1 MKNVIVPLAACLSAC
16 LAPFSAMAHPHIFA
30 EARMEIIE
38 GADGTIAEVRN
49 IWRFDEMFSA
59 SVVLD
64 YDKNSD
70 AKLDKDELAEIG
82 ATVHESLA
90 EFSYYTFVTMNGKP
104 VDLGKPDTIHV
115 DYKDGQVLMFFSMKP
130 QKPLPVKGTLTFGA
144 WDPTLYTAID
154 FAKDTDI
161 VVKGTHLAACKH
173 KVVRPDPDE
182 IISQNQNNLTDAFF
196 NDPTGTDMTKLFA
209 TRLELKC

>member
-1 MKNVIVPLAACLSAC
+1 
-16 LAPFSAMAHPHIFA
+16 
-30 EARMEIIE
+30 MEIIE
-38 GADGTIAEVRN
+38 GADGNVEEVRN

-70 AKLDKDELAEIG
+70 AKLDSQELAEIG

-90 EFSYYTFVTMNGKP
+90 EFSYYTFITQNGKA
-104 VDLGKPDTIHV
+104 VDLRKPDAIHV
-115 DYKDGQVLMFFSMKP
+115 DYKDNQVLMFFSVKP
-130 QKPLPVKGTLTFGA
+130 KAPLTAKGTLTFGA
-144 WDPTLYTAID
+144 WDPTLYTAMD
-154 FAKDTDI
+154 FAKDSDI
-161 VVKGTHLAACKH
+161 VIKGTHLAACKH

-182 IISQNQNNLTDAFF
+182 IIAQNQSNLTDAFF

-209 TRLELKC
+209 TRMELTC

>member
-1 MKNVIVPLAACLSAC
+1 MKKLLLPLAACASAC
-16 LAPFSAMAHPHIFA
+16 LAPVAASAHPHIFA

-38 GADGTIAEVRN
+38 GTDGNVQEIRN

-70 AKLDKDELAEIG
+70 AKLDKEELAEIG
-82 ATVHESLA
+82 TTVHESLA
-90 EFSYYTFVTMNGKP
+90 EYSYYTFITQNGAQ
-104 VDLGKPDTIHV
+104 VDFAKPDAIHV
-115 DYKDGQVLMFFSMKP
+115 DYKDGQILMFFSVKP
-130 QKPLPVKGTLTFGA
+130 KKPLAVKGTLTFGA
-144 WDPTLYTAID
+144 WDPTMYTAID
-154 FAKDTDI
+154 FAKDTDL

-173 KVVRPDPDE
+173 KVIRPDPDE
-182 IISQNQNNLTDAFF
+182 IISQNQSSLTDAFF

>member
-1 MKNVIVPLAACLSAC
+1 MKNLYLTSAVCLSAC
-16 LAPFSAMAHPHIFA
+16 LAPLTAFAHPHIFA

-38 GADGTIAEVRN
+38 GSDGNVQEVRN

-70 AKLDKDELAEIG
+70 AKLDKEELTEIG
-82 ATVHESLA
+82 NTVHESLA
-90 EFSYYTFVTMNGKP
+90 EFSYYTFITQNGKA
-104 VDLGKPDTIHV
+104 VDFGKPDTIHV
-115 DYKDGQVLMFFSMKP
+115 DYKDGQILMFFSVKP
-130 QKPLPVKGTLTFGA
+130 QKPLAVKGTLTFGA
-144 WDPTLYTAID
+144 WDPTMYTAID

-161 VVKGTHLAACKH
+161 VVKGPHLAACKH
-173 KVVRPDPDE
+173 KVVRPNPDE

-209 TRLELKC
+209 TRLELIC

>member
-1 MKNVIVPLAACLSAC
+1 MKTAILPLAVCLSAC
-16 LAPFSAMAHPHIFA
+16 LAPIAAMAHPHIFA

-38 GADGTIAEVRN
+38 GADGNVQEVRN

-70 AKLDKDELAEIG
+70 AKLDKEELAEIG

-90 EFSYYTFVTMNGKP
+90 EFSYYTFITQNGKQ
-104 VDLGKPDTIHV
+104 VDFGKPDAIHV
-115 DYKDGQVLMFFSMKP
+115 DYKDNQVLMFFSVKP
-130 QKPLPVKGTLTFGA
+130 KAPLLAKGTLTFGA

-154 FAKDTDI
+154 FAKDSDI
-161 VVKGTHLAACKH
+161 VIKGTHLAACKH

-182 IISQNQNNLTDAFF
+182 IIAQNQSNLTDAFF

-209 TRLELKC
+209 TRMELTC